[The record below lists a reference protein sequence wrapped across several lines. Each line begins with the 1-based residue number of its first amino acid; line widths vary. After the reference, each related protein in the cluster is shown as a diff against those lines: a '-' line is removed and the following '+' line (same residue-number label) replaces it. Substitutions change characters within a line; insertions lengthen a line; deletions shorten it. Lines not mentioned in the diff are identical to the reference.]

1 MAFIRNNSVVI
12 SFADFQDVYDS
23 DQRLFDANEGLTE
36 DLVEEHLIRATER
49 ILVKIRNTKWWAEYY
64 ASRTPGVTSQT
75 QVASVNP
82 NRILSRQND
91 FTDLCVFTALGEMIL
106 PSIADFSNEENAEYK
121 KMGYYVG
128 RAEKLFAELVTEGDW
143 YDFDGDG
150 VVESGEKQ
158 SGVVNPKR
166 IR

>member
-12 SFADFQDVYDS
+12 SFADFQDVYDR

-49 ILVKIRNTKWWAEYY
+49 MLVKIRNSKWWQEYY
-64 ASRTPGVTSQT
+64 AIRTPGVTNTT
-75 QVASVNP
+75 QVGEVNP

-91 FTDLCVFTALGEMIL
+91 FTDVCIFTALGEVIL
-106 PSIADFSNEENAEYK
+106 PSIADFSSEDNAEYK
-121 KMGYYVG
+121 KMGYYVQ
-128 RAEKLFAELVTEGDW
+128 RAEILFNELITQGDW

-150 VVESGEKQ
+150 SVESGEK
-158 SGVVNPKR
+158 SAGVVNLKR
-166 IR
+166 VR